1 MRKLINALIF
11 LKRNLAPRYR
21 LTLDTYDFDL
31 VKKKMIYSLKVFN
44 EFTPIDLSYDQI
56 QKDEHYL
63 YSINPHDLIKINS
76 IEKDINN
83 SQILL
88 TELLRNNT
96 YKIKDDTL
104 EAVLTGNEICNNPL
118 LIERMKKMDIHRV
131 SYATGLNDGRAL
143 AKEFELLKASEPK
156 VIEQPKL
163 YLVK

>member
-1 MRKLINALIF
+1 M
-11 LKRNLAPRYR
+11 
-21 LTLDTYDFDL
+21 
-31 VKKKMIYSLKVFN
+31 
-44 EFTPIDLSYDQI
+44 
-56 QKDEHYL
+56 
-63 YSINPHDLIKINS
+63 NS
-76 IEKDINN
+76 RINN

-143 AKEFELLKASEPK
+143 AKEFELLKTGEPK